1 MKMKTPDYLNSDRL
15 SEPNNFRVYQETYQV
30 MEILTDE
37 IMEMLAHSHELSGR
51 QLKDYKS
58 VVFQMLEDAIVP
70 TINNAIHKFRK

>member
-1 MKMKTPDYLNSDRL
+1 MKTPDYLNSDRL

>member
-1 MKMKTPDYLNSDRL
+1 
-15 SEPNNFRVYQETYQV
+15 

-58 VVFQMLEDAIVP
+58 VVFQMLEDAIIP